1 MKFDSVII
9 GGGLSGLMCGLR
21 LAGAGQRCAIIS
33 SGQSALHFSS
43 GSLDLLAALP
53 DGTAVENPAEAIAA
67 LAVQS
72 PEHPYAKI
80 GAERFAALADEAA
93 KLFGEAGGGVSGSA
107 VKNHYRLTPM
117 GTLKPTWLTMEGY
130 VRSDAADKL
139 PWSSAALFNAE
150 GFLDF
155 YSQFIS
161 DELRKIGT
169 QCTLHTFNL
178 PALENIR
185 RNPSEMRSANIARIF
200 DREENLVELAR
211 IIADEVGD
219 AEAVLLPAILGI
231 DRCDGVRYLTGRVGR
246 PVSVVATLPP
256 SVPGIKNQIALR
268 RKFERLG
275 GVYFLGDTAEG
286 YEEKEGRITAVH
298 TVNHGDMAFEA
309 DNYILATGSYFSRG
323 LVAGRDGIR
332 EPLFG
337 LDVAC
342 AADRSEWYDRDLFAA
357 QPFEKFGVATD
368 GCLHGL
374 RGGRAIDNLYV
385 AGAGLAGFDPVKEGC
400 GAGVSMLTALAVA
413 DCILKKQ

>member
-21 LAGAGQRCAIIS
+21 LAKAGQRCAVIS

-53 DGTAVENPAEAIAA
+53 DGTAVENPVEAVKTLAE
-67 LAVQS
+67 QS

-93 KLFGEAGGGVSGSA
+93 QLIGEAGGKVSGSA
-107 VKNHYRLTPM
+107 TKNHYRLTPM
-117 GTLKPTWLTMEGY
+117 GTLKPAWLTMDGY
-130 VRSDAADKL
+130 VRSDDADKL
-139 PWSSAALFNAE
+139 PWSKVALFNAE

-155 YSQFIS
+155 YSQFIA

-169 QCTLHTFNL
+169 QCTLYTFNL

-200 DREENLVELAR
+200 DREENIVELAN
-211 IIADEVGD
+211 IISSEVGD
-219 AEAVLLPAILGI
+219 AEAVLVPAILGI
-231 DRCDGVRYLTGRVGR
+231 DRCDGVRYLTERVGR
-246 PVSVVATLPP
+246 PVAVVATLPP
-256 SVPGIKNQIALR
+256 SVPGIRMQIAMR
-268 RKFERLG
+268 RTFERLG
-275 GVYFLGDTAEG
+275 GVYFLGDTAVG
-286 YEEKEGRITAVH
+286 YDEKDGRITAVR
-298 TVNHGDMAFEA
+298 TANHGDVAFEA
-309 DNYILATGSYFSRG
+309 DNYVLATGSYFSRG
-323 LVAGRDGIR
+323 LVADRDGIR

-337 LDVAC
+337 LDVVC
-342 AADRSEWYDRDLFAA
+342 PADRGEWYDRDLFAA

-374 RGGRAIDNLYV
+374 RGGKAVANLYV
-385 AGAGLAGFDPVKEGC
+385 AGAGLAGFNPVKEGC

-413 DCILKKQ
+413 DCILKK